1 MNGWNKPKGL
11 LSSEEL
17 NVVAAYNKANAVA
30 YISEA
35 SVGELLYGIER
46 SQKKEYNRKNFE
58 KLLLAVPPVPVDGAV
73 WEIYGQ
79 TKAYLSRKGKIIPD
93 IDLLIASTAKKY
105 ELTLVANDKHMRN
118 LPDSFTWVNWA

>member
-11 LSSEEL
+11 LSSEEI
-17 NVVAAYNKANAVA
+17 NIVAAYNKANAVA

-46 SQKKEYNRKNFE
+46 SQKKEYNRKNLE
-58 KLLLAVPPVPVDGAV
+58 KLLLAIPPVPVDRAV

-79 TKAYLSRKGKIIPD
+79 TKADLSRKGKIIPD
-93 IDLLIASTAKKY
+93 IDLLIASTAKRY

-118 LPDSFTWVNWA
+118 LPVSFTWVNWA

>member
-17 NVVAAYNKANAVA
+17 KIVAAYNEANDVA

-46 SQKKEYNRKNFE
+46 SQKKEYNRRNFE
-58 KLLLAVPPVPVDGAV
+58 KLLLAIPPCPCRQGCVGNLRTN
-73 WEIYGQ
+73 Q
-79 TKAYLSRKGKIIPD
+79 SRLKQERENYP
-93 IDLLIASTAKKY
+93 
-105 ELTLVANDKHMRN
+105 
-118 LPDSFTWVNWA
+118 